1 MTTASEPL
9 IPGPDHPIDIEPYA
23 GRVRVTFGHH
33 TIADTTSALE
43 LREASYPPVYYV
55 PMADVDHAALRPS
68 DTTSYCP
75 YKGDASYYDV
85 IDPHT
90 LPGGRRR
97 RVAVPRAVSLGQR
110 DRRVRRLLP
119 QQGADRG
126 SASGLKPDARAQRS
140 QHPPGALRPEAN
152 ALLGD
157 LEQVDDEDSVEFGG
171 IVEPLPVFP

>member
-9 IPGPDHPIDIEPYA
+9 IPGPDHPIDIERHT
-23 GRVRVTFGHH
+23 GRVRVTFVNH

-68 DTTSYCP
+68 DTTSRCP

-90 LPGGRRR
+90 LQ
-97 RVAVPRAVSLGQR
+97 A
-110 DRRVRRLLP
+110 
-119 QQGADRG
+119 
-126 SASGLKPDARAQRS
+126 
-140 QHPPGALRPEAN
+140 
-152 ALLGD
+152 
-157 LEQVDDEDSVEFGG
+157 VDDAMWQYRAPYPWVNEIAEYVAFYPHKVQIEVQPQG
-171 IVEPLPVFP
+171 